1 MKVLIE
7 NYSHGLSTEP
17 TYFYHGFKLA
27 GCEPMMWDTN
37 VYSAFDV
44 LDLTNPD
51 VVVFSHWSKFAQ
63 DVLKY
68 VQANNKEIDLVI
80 NITNAPEEV
89 LNYVNDTDNR
99 CKLMFTNDFVNPHPG
114 YRKLVTIMPGADL
127 FHQQILTPEFK
138 LKTGICTQEQNEGF
152 KTYIAAHDQY
162 HKIQIAPQKTEEF
175 DLALSVSSLASF
187 YHKYE
192 QFILHGSC
200 EFVLSQLFFDANL
213 RANRCLL
220 KTDDE
225 HKLLEAL
232 DNVFTKTGVMSNS
245 ISEEVKRQIKE
256 DHTCLNRTQQ
266 LLKLLKNNEAAKV
279 LDKHIA
285 AVVND

>member
-7 NYSHGLSTEP
+7 NYSHVLSTEP
-17 TYFYHGFKLA
+17 MYFYHGFKLA

-68 VQANNKEIDLVI
+68 VQTHDKQIDLVI
-80 NITNAPEEV
+80 NVTNAPKEA
-89 LNYVNDTDNR
+89 LDYVNDKVNR
-99 CKLMFTNDFVNPHPG
+99 CKLMFTNDFINSHPG

-127 FHQQILTPEFK
+127 FHQQIPTPEFK
-138 LKTGICTQEQNEGF
+138 LKTGICTQEQNEEF
-152 KTYIAAHDQY
+152 KKYLSAYDQY
-162 HKIQIAPQKTEEF
+162 HKIQVAPQKTEEF
-175 DLALSVSSLASF
+175 DLALSVSTLASF

-192 QFILHGSC
+192 QFVLYGSC
-200 EFVLSQLFFDANL
+200 EFALSQLFFDANF

-220 KTDDE
+220 KTDNKQ
-225 HKLLEAL
+225 KLLEAL
-232 DNVFTKTGVMSNS
+232 DNVFTKTNNKSES
-245 ISEEVKRQIKE
+245 ISEEIKTQIKE

-266 LLKLLKNNEAAKV
+266 LLKLLKNNEAAKI